1 MESLLLMEHD
11 NSSIWNM
18 LIMTNFVGAT
28 QNYEA
33 DRQPV
38 RFLFKT
44 PTQIDSGAPDYVLL
58 SQGYLTQAFFIHV
71 KYKRVVVD

>member
-1 MESLLLMEHD
+1 MELVHD
-11 NSSIWNM
+11 NSFIWNM
-18 LIMTNFVGAT
+18 LIMPYDVGST

-44 PTQIDSGAPDYVLL
+44 PTQIDSNAPDYILL
-58 SQGYLTQAFFIHV
+58 SQGYLTRAFFIHV
-71 KYKRVVVD
+71 MYKITVV

>member
-1 MESLLLMEHD
+1 MELVHD

-18 LIMTNFVGAT
+18 LIMTYDVGAT

-44 PTQIDSGAPDYVLL
+44 STQIDSSAPD
-58 SQGYLTQAFFIHV
+58 FCF
-71 KYKRVVVD
+71 

>member
-1 MESLLLMEHD
+1 
-11 NSSIWNM
+11 
-18 LIMTNFVGAT
+18 MTYDVGAT

-44 PTQIDSGAPDYVLL
+44 PTQIDSSAPDSILL

-71 KYKRVVVD
+71 MYRIAVA

>member
-1 MESLLLMEHD
+1 
-11 NSSIWNM
+11 
-18 LIMTNFVGAT
+18 MTYDVGAT

-44 PTQIDSGAPDYVLL
+44 PTQIDSSAPDYILL

-71 KYKRVVVD
+71 MYRIAVV